1 MSFAHCYT
9 KAVFF
14 IFDVLYELK
23 ISLILTILSFICIAN
38 AFLLLFVFQLCFFLV
53 QTCLSLIVKV
63 TVGFLKH
70 RKPGKEEHSAKE
82 INVASRIPGDAR
94 FLCFIVFC

>member
-1 MSFAHCYT
+1 M

-14 IFDVLYELK
+14 ILEVYELK
-23 ISLILTILSFICIAN
+23 IPLILIVLSFICIAN

-63 TVGFLKH
+63 NVGF
-70 RKPGKEEHSAKE
+70 
-82 INVASRIPGDAR
+82 
-94 FLCFIVFC
+94 F